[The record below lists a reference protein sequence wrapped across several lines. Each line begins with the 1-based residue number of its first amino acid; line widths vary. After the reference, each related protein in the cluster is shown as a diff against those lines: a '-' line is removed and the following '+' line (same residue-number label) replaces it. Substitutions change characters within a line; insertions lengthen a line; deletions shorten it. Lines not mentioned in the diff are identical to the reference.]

1 MLIGFVFAYLAV
13 SVAIGLYAARRVHN
27 TADYAVAGRRLPL
40 AVVIA
45 TTFATWFGS
54 ETVLGVSARFA
65 SGNLGAVVEDP
76 FGASMCLIL
85 VGMLFA
91 YKLYARHLITL
102 GDYYRQRYGRAI
114 EVLCSVMIIFSY
126 LGWVAAQVTALGLVF
141 NLLTADAVSVPVG
154 MVIGTAIVLVYT
166 LYGGMWSVALTDF
179 VQMIVIAIG
188 LVAIGLFSAELAGGA
203 GRVIDYAAAQG
214 KFHFF
219 PEGGGKEWIFFFA
232 AAITMMLGSI
242 PQQDVFQRVMSSK
255 DAKTAVRGPIIGGTL
270 YFLFALIPM
279 FCVTAAVLVLGETGT
294 ALLNDDPQK
303 VLPMLVMEKMPL
315 MLQVAF
321 FGALLSAI
329 MSTASATL
337 LAPSTTFVEN
347 ILRNIRPGMSDA
359 ATLKAMR
366 ISVLV
371 FTGIV
376 LAYAIAMRGTSI
388 YDLVSGAYQV
398 PLVGAF
404 VPLVFG
410 LYWSRATTQGALA
423 SVVLGLG
430 TWLVFLSVPALA
442 EAFPQQ
448 LAGLIAALAGM
459 LVGSLLPQALA
470 DHKGHV
476 HHFEGT
482 LSADTPA

>member
-1 MLIGFVFAYLAV
+1 MLIGFIALYLLA
-13 SVAIGLYAARRVHN
+13 SIAIGLYAATRVHN
-27 TADYAVAGRRLPL
+27 TADYAVAGRSLPL
-40 AVVIA
+40 AIVIA

-54 ETVLGVSARFA
+54 ETVLGVSARFV

-85 VGMLFA
+85 VGLFFA
-91 YKLYARHLITL
+91 YKLYQRNLLTL
-102 GDYYRQRYGRAI
+102 GDYYRQRYGRTI
-114 EVLCSVMIIFSY
+114 EVVCSIMIMLSY

-141 NLLTADAVSVPVG
+141 HLLAPDTLSVTAG
-154 MVIGTAIVLVYT
+154 MFLGTAIVLVYT
-166 LYGGMWSVALTDF
+166 LFGGMWSVALTDF
-179 VQMIVIAIG
+179 VQMIVIAVG
-188 LVAIGLFSAELAGGA
+188 LLAIAWFAAGLAGGA
-203 GRVIDYAAAQG
+203 GAVIGYAATEG
-214 KFHFF
+214 KFQFF
-219 PEGGGKEWIFFFA
+219 PEGGTKDWIFFFA

-242 PQQDVFQRVMSSK
+242 PQQDVFQRVMSAK
-255 DAKTAVRGPIIGGTL
+255 DAKTAVRGPVIGGSL
-270 YFLFALIPM
+270 YFLFAMIPM
-279 FCVTAAVLVLGETGT
+279 FIVTAAVMVMGAEGA
-294 ALLNDDPQK
+294 ALLKDDPQK
-303 VLPMLVMEKMPL
+303 VLPTLVMTKMPL
-315 MLQVAF
+315 VLQIAF

-347 ILRNIRPGMSDA
+347 ILRNLVPGMSDA

-371 FTGIV
+371 FTALV
-376 LAYAIAMRGTSI
+376 LTYAYLMQGTSI

-410 LYWSRATTQGALA
+410 LYWSRATTQGALL

-430 TWLVFLSVPALA
+430 TWLFFIATPPLA

-448 LAGLIAALAGM
+448 LAGLLAALAGM
-459 LVGSLLPQALA
+459 LVGSLGPQLVK
-470 DHKGHV
+470 DQKGRI

-482 LSADTPA
+482 PQVHPAS